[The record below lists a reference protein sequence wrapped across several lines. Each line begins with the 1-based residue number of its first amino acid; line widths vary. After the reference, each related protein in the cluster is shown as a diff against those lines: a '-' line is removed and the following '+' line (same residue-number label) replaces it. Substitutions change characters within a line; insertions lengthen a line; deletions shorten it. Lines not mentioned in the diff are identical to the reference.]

1 MLTTDVLYN
10 VDRSLLY
17 ICHGGQNVN
26 CLDKNVQCA
35 FLCTSLI
42 KLSVQDKI
50 YLSCPEKL
58 LSFSLFHKRGADM
71 IIVKFQKFPMK
82 ISEKPYFSILLIVQ
96 FIVLHTQWLPAVQ
109 LYNSPTDVYLAK
121 SALQLSTE

>member
-1 MLTTDVLYN
+1 M
-10 VDRSLLY
+10 LY
-17 ICHGGQNVN
+17 ICNGGQNVN

-109 LYNSPTDVYLAK
+109 LYNSPTDVY
-121 SALQLSTE
+121 

>member
-109 LYNSPTDVYLAK
+109 LYNSPTDVY
-121 SALQLSTE
+121 